1 MSISVKSEVT
11 YECVGLVAANSVDFL
26 QRYFDLSDAGRA
38 IVLLR
43 SPKDASRME
52 ACKAAEV
59 QDPARGGG
67 WLLRQIALSD
77 SEAVAQIA
85 YTSGTEGEPKGVL
98 LSHRNLT
105 STARRIQQ
113 VMKLTSEVREYIG
126 VPVFHSFGLGRARAV
141 LAAGGG
147 VYVPP
152 NGFDLR
158 ELSAMLETGA
168 INAISAVPSLWRLVL
183 KNRHLFERH
192 ASKVKWIEIG
202 SQPMSVA
209 EKLQLRAFFS
219 NACIVQHYG
228 LTEASRSTFLNVSE
242 ATSAELESV
251 GQPTGDVEIQIAA
264 NGRIKIRGSNVAQE
278 MLLEDRKVR
287 VTDQAG
293 WLTTNDLGE
302 MREGQLFFLGRAD
315 DVLNISGIKVPP
327 HAIEERMA
335 ELLQIAAGLCV
346 ARVPDEL
353 RGDGLLIAV
362 VEGLDRSDWQL
373 REAAESALRER
384 GVNGAGAI
392 SVVRWPELPHT
403 ESGKPRRAEVSRK
416 YAAQL
421 GARQPADSA
430 QAPGQHLGWS
440 WLPALNKPRGVLG
453 LYQKAF
459 SRVAVTRDASF
470 VSLGGDSLSFVEL
483 SVELEDYLGH
493 LPENWQ
499 TLSVEELE
507 ALPRH
512 QTLTH
517 VVDTTVFFRF
527 IGMLAIVMGHFDV
540 LNVSGSTFLLL
551 AIAGFN
557 FARFQLPNVLA
568 TGSVRPVVETALRVA
583 VPTFLAL
590 ALLEFKTKDFEP
602 MALFLLDNW
611 TDARDEKIG
620 FWFLE
625 LIVQVLMLT
634 ALLMSWGR
642 AREYAIAHDFR
653 FALAVLATCVAL
665 SIGVPFFWNAEHLYN
680 RVPHM
685 LMWLFALGWVVAS
698 AKSTEQ
704 RLLAGIFVLMLPPL
718 IWSHVLNRF
727 WLGHGVIWV
736 AVGGISL
743 LLVSRVRLFY
753 PLNRIAALVAGASM
767 FIYISHYTLRG
778 WWHRFG
784 FFQHPFIDVIFS
796 IAGGILLWRI
806 WEMTTD
812 RVLKGLARSTANRKS
827 EFGPV

>member
-1 MSISVKSEVT
+1 MAT
-11 YECVGLVAANSVDFL
+11 NSVDFL
-26 QRYFDLSDAGRA
+26 NRYFDLSDSGRA

-43 SPKDASRME
+43 GPNDSSRIA
-52 ACKAAEV
+52 ACLVTEV
-59 QDPARGGG
+59 QEPVREGG
-67 WLLRQIALSD
+67 WLARQIALSD
-77 SEAVAQIA
+77 SEDVAQVA

-98 LSHRNLT
+98 LSYKNLT
-105 STARRIQQ
+105 STAHRIQE

-141 LAAGGG
+141 LGAGGA

-158 ELSAMLETGA
+158 ELSAMLEGGE

-192 ASKVKWIEIG
+192 ASRVKWVEIG

-209 EKLQLRAFFS
+209 EKSELRDFFS
-219 NACIVQHYG
+219 SACIVQHYG
-228 LTEASRSTFLNVSE
+228 LTEASRSTFLNLSE

-251 GQPTGDVEIQIAA
+251 GRPAGDVEIQIAA
-264 NGRIKIRGSNVAQE
+264 NGRIRIRGSNVAEE
-278 MLLEDRKVR
+278 MLVEGRKVR
-287 VTDQAG
+287 VVDQGG
-293 WLTTNDLGE
+293 WLITNDLGE

-327 HAIEERMA
+327 HAVEERMA
-335 ELLQIAAGLCV
+335 ELLQVATGLCV

-362 VEGLDRSDWQL
+362 ADGLDRSDLQL
-373 REAAESALRER
+373 REAAECALRER
-384 GVNGAGAI
+384 GVSGAGAI
-392 SVVRWPELPHT
+392 SVVRWPELPQT

-416 YAAQL
+416 FSAQL
-421 GARQPADSA
+421 GAWQPTTSA
-430 QAPGQHLGWS
+430 PILPHNGWS
-440 WLPALNKPRGVLG
+440 RLPAFSKPRGVLG

-459 SRVAVTRDASF
+459 SRMPVTRDASF
-470 VSLGGDSLSFVEL
+470 VSLGGDSLSFVEV

-499 TLSVEELE
+499 TLSVAELE
-507 ALPRH
+507 ALPR
-512 QTLTH
+512 QRTLTH

-540 LNVSGSTFLLL
+540 LNVSGSTYLLL

-557 FARFQLPNVLA
+557 FARFQLPHVLSS
-568 TGSVRPVVETALRVA
+568 GSVRPVVETALRVA

-590 ALLEFKTKDFEP
+590 ALIEFKTKDFEP
-602 MALFLLDNW
+602 IALFLLDNW
-611 TDARDEKIG
+611 TDARNEKFG

-642 AREYAIAHDFR
+642 ARDFAIAHDFR
-653 FALAVLATCVAL
+653 FALAVLATCVML
-665 SIGVPFFWNAEHLYN
+665 SIGVPLFWNAEHLYN

-698 AKSTEQ
+698 ANSREQ
-704 RLLAGIFVLMLPPL
+704 RLLAGVLVLLLPPL

-778 WWHRFG
+778 WWHRVG
-784 FFQHPFIDVIFS
+784 LFQHPLIDVLLGIV
-796 IAGGILLWRI
+796 GGIILWRI
-806 WEMTTD
+806 WEITTD
-812 RVLKGLARSTANRKS
+812 RLLKGLARSKFNGKS
-827 EFGPV
+827 EFDPV

>member
-1 MSISVKSEVT
+1 MSNSVKSEVT
-11 YECVGLVAANSVDFL
+11 YECVGLVATNSVDFL
-26 QRYFDLSDAGRA
+26 NRYFDLSDSGRA
-38 IVLLR
+38 IVVLR
-43 SPKDASRME
+43 NPNDASRME
-52 ACKAAEV
+52 ACKATEV
-59 QDPARGGG
+59 QEPAREGG
-67 WLLRQIALSD
+67 WLVRQIALSD
-77 SEAVAQIA
+77 TEDLAQVA

-105 STARRIQQ
+105 STARRIQE
-113 VMKLTSEVREYIG
+113 VMNLTSEVREYIG

-158 ELSAMLETGA
+158 ELSAMLESGA

-192 ASKVKWIEIG
+192 ASRVKWIEIG

-209 EKLQLRAFFS
+209 EKLQLREFFS
-219 NACIVQHYG
+219 SACIVQHYG
-228 LTEASRSTFLNVSE
+228 LTEASRSTFLTLSE
-242 ATSAELESV
+242 ATSSELEAV
-251 GQPTGDVEIQIAA
+251 GRPTGDVEIQIAA
-264 NGRIKIRGSNVAQE
+264 DGKIQIRGSNVAQE
-278 MLLEDRKVR
+278 MLVEGRKVR
-287 VTDQAG
+287 VADQAG
-293 WLTTNDLGE
+293 WMTTNDLGD

-315 DVLNISGIKVPP
+315 DILNISGIKVPP

-335 ELLQIAAGLCV
+335 ELLQITAGFCV
-346 ARVPDEL
+346 ARVPNEL
-353 RGDGLLIAV
+353 RGDGLLIAIV
-362 VEGLDRSDWQL
+362 DGLERSDLQL
-373 REAAESALRER
+373 REAAECALRER

-403 ESGKPRRAEVSRK
+403 ASGKPRRAEVSRRFSE
-416 YAAQL
+416 QL
-421 GARQPADSA
+421 GACQSDTSA
-430 QAPGQHLGWS
+430 QVEECNGWS
-440 WLPALNKPRGVLG
+440 KLTGVGKPRGVLG

-459 SRVAVTRDASF
+459 SRAEVTRDASF

-499 TLSVEELE
+499 TLSVKDLE
-507 ALPRH
+507 ALPR
-512 QTLTH
+512 QRALTH

-527 IGMLAIVMGHFDV
+527 VGMLAIVMGHFDV

-557 FARFQLPNVLA
+557 FARFQLPLVLSS
-568 TGSVRPVVETALRVA
+568 GSVRPVVDTALRVA

-590 ALLEFKTKDFEP
+590 ALIEFKTRDFEP
-602 MALFLLDNW
+602 VALFLLDNW
-611 TDARDEKIG
+611 TDARNEKLG

-625 LIVQVLMLT
+625 LIVQVLMLA
-634 ALLMSWGR
+634 ALLMSWSR
-642 AREYAIAHDFR
+642 AREFAAAHDFR

-704 RLLAGIFVLMLPPL
+704 RILAGALVLMLPPL

-767 FIYISHYTLRG
+767 FIYIAHYTLRG

-784 FFQHPFIDVIFS
+784 FFQHPLIDVFVG

-812 RVLKGLARSTANRKS
+812 RLLKGFARSTVNKRS